1 MAELGATVAGLLSLT
16 ITVID
21 ISHRYF
27 SNAKNAT
34 RTIKGYFRELE
45 ALKLLLVEFKAL
57 ETQGFSTVTTTALE
71 GCHSE
76 LEQLRSKLQKR
87 SSENAFSKAVHRL
100 TWPFAEEDTR
110 RLIEVVHRYL
120 DVFNAALSVDSVKLT
135 TTTLDAVTRNESR
148 ASYMERRRVL
158 GSLSMVNPSS
168 NHTAARDKHG
178 TSTGAWLL
186 ESSEFVKW
194 QQDKHSSLWL
204 TGIPGAGKTIL
215 CSTAIDFLQKNRN
228 VNEAVLIWYF
238 DFSDDQKQSRDALL
252 RSLLAQACEILDPIP
267 PEVMDLFA
275 TDKGHARHLSLEYR
289 TLLDLMKTVF
299 GSFDNVM
306 IVVDALDESSEL
318 CSVLAFLHDLKVADF
333 ENVKWL
339 VTSRQKREIE
349 ENLLGIRTAVVP
361 LDNVFIDA
369 DIRCYIGECL
379 TRDSKLSSKPA
390 RIKEQI
396 EDVLTE
402 KAHGMFVFRSLF
414 PGMH

>member
-45 ALKLLLVEFKAL
+45 ALRLLLCDFKVI
-57 ETQGFSTVTTTALE
+57 ETRGFSIATTTALE

-87 SSENAFSKAVHRL
+87 TSEKAFSKAVHRL
-100 TWPFAEEDTR
+100 TWPFAEEETR
-110 RLIEVVHRYL
+110 RLIDVIHRYL
-120 DVFNAALSVDSVKLT
+120 DVFNAALSVDNVKLAT
-135 TTTLDAVTRNESR
+135 ATLEAVTRNESR
-148 ASYMERRRVL
+148 AIYLERRRIL
-158 GSLSMVNPSS
+158 GCLSTVNPYS

-194 QQDKHSSLWL
+194 QRDKHSSLWL
-204 TGIPGAGKTIL
+204 NGIPGAGKTIL
-215 CSTAIDFLQKNRN
+215 CSTAIDFLQRSRK
-228 VNEAVLIWYF
+228 VDEAVLIWYF
-238 DFSDDQKQSRDALL
+238 DFSDDQKQSLDALL
-252 RSLLAQACEILDPIP
+252 RSLLAQACELLDQIP
-267 PEVMDLFA
+267 PEVVDLFA
-275 TDKGHARHLSLEYR
+275 TNKANARHPSLDHR

-299 GSFDNVM
+299 ASFENVL
-306 IVVDALDESSEL
+306 IVIDALDESCEVSN
-318 CSVLAFLHDLKVADF
+318 VLDLLHDLKVADF

-349 ENLLGIRTAVVP
+349 ESLLGIQTAVVP

-369 DIRCYIGECL
+369 DIRCYVAECL
-379 TRDSKLSSKPA
+379 TQDSKLYSKPT
-390 RIKEQI
+390 RIKQQI
-396 EDVLTE
+396 EDTLTE
-402 KAHGMFVFRSLF
+402 KAHGMFVFRSLL
-414 PGMH
+414 PTLR